1 MSEDRE
7 RISPDIT
14 AAPALASDQAVGAP
28 DASMDWHR
36 PAPAAAAPE
45 VDAAAA
51 GSGDDVAP
59 VAPPAPEADPSTAVP
74 SALSASAP
82 SPSAVAPTPAHG
94 AAPDSSASDAGSA
107 SAAPAWSAL
116 PAAAAPASQAYPGH
130 RANPAPSSPQP
141 QRSLITV
148 ASVALIAGVLGGGI
162 GGQFFRP
169 AGTSTAPGTVL
180 NNAGGDSASR
190 PATSIAGVARRVLP
204 TVVSVDTAGPSG
216 GGNGSGAVIQSTG
229 STAYVLTNNHVI
241 LDVVEGG
248 GRIEVQT
255 QEGERYPAQIVGRDP
270 SYDLAV
276 LRVDHGGL
284 PVISMGDSSKV
295 VVGDGV
301 IAIGSPLGLTGT
313 VTSGIVSALRR
324 PVTTNPSNS
333 SDETSFI
340 SAIQTDAAIN
350 PGNSGG
356 PLVDAKGRMI
366 GVNSAIA
373 TLGQD
378 LTGQS
383 GNIGVGFAIPINQAR
398 RVAQQIIRTGAST
411 YPVIGVQLDRTYT
424 GGGARIAIVEPAGPA
439 SKSGLRVG
447 DIITRID
454 GRPMDDSTMVITTIR
469 SYMPGDT
476 ISITV
481 RRGSGTASVKVT
493 LGSRPSL

>member
-1 MSEDRE
+1 MCSSDLAVPVTAGAVDVESIFESGAAANPSEH
-7 RISPDIT
+7 S
-14 AAPALASDQAVGAP
+14 
-28 DASMDWHR
+28 
-36 PAPAAAAPE
+36 PAAASATPTW
-45 VDAAAA
+45 
-51 GSGDDVAP
+51 SSTP
-59 VAPPAPEADPSTAVP
+59 VTPNAPPGHSGSWT
-74 SALSASAP
+74 
-82 SPSAVAPTPAHG
+82 APTP
-94 AAPDSSASDAGSA
+94 
-107 SAAPAWSAL
+107 
-116 PAAAAPASQAYPGH
+116 
-130 RANPAPSSPQP
+130 SSPP

-169 AGTSTAPGTVL
+169 AGTSVAPSTVL
-180 NNAGGDSASR
+180 NNAGGESASR

-216 GGNGSGAVIQSTG
+216 GGNGSGAIIQSNG

-248 GRIEVQT
+248 GRIQVQT
-255 QEGERYPAQIVGRDP
+255 QAGARYPAQIVGRDP

-276 LRVDHGGL
+276 LRVDQAGL
-284 PVISMGDSSKV
+284 PVIAMGDSSKV

-373 TLGQD
+373 TLGQA

-411 YPVIGVQLDRTYT
+411 YPVIGVQLDRSYT
-424 GGGARIAIVEPAGPA
+424 GVGARIAFVEPSGPA
-439 SKSGLRVG
+439 KKSGLRVG
-447 DIITRID
+447 DIITHID
-454 GRPMDDSTMVITTIR
+454 GQPMDDSTMVITTIR

>member
-1 MSEDRE
+1 M
-7 RISPDIT
+7 
-14 AAPALASDQAVGAP
+14 
-28 DASMDWHR
+28 
-36 PAPAAAAPE
+36 
-45 VDAAAA
+45 
-51 GSGDDVAP
+51 
-59 VAPPAPEADPSTAVP
+59 
-74 SALSASAP
+74 
-82 SPSAVAPTPAHG
+82 
-94 AAPDSSASDAGSA
+94 
-107 SAAPAWSAL
+107 
-116 PAAAAPASQAYPGH
+116 
-130 RANPAPSSPQP
+130 
-141 QRSLITV
+141 
-148 ASVALIAGVLGGGI
+148 
-162 GGQFFRP
+162 
-169 AGTSTAPGTVL
+169 
-180 NNAGGDSASR
+180 
-190 PATSIAGVARRVLP
+190 AGVARRVLP

-216 GGNGSGAVIQSTG
+216 GGNGSGAIIQSNG

-248 GRIEVQT
+248 GRIQVQT
-255 QEGERYPAQIVGRDP
+255 QAGDRYPAQIVGRDP

-276 LRVDHGGL
+276 LRVDQGGL
-284 PVISMGDSSKV
+284 PVIAMGDSSKV

-356 PLVDAKGRMI
+356 PLVDSKGRMI

-373 TLGQD
+373 TLGQE

-411 YPVIGVQLDRTYT
+411 YPVIGVQLDRAYA
-424 GGGARIAIVEPAGPA
+424 GVGARIAFVEPAGPA
-439 SKSGLRVG
+439 RKSGLRAG

-454 GRPMDDSTMVITTIR
+454 GQPMDDSTMVITTIR